1 MNWKELNNKFFGRR
15 NMTVANNTNSTA
27 YPAEMM
33 EIIIATY
40 VETPTRQTVEEL
52 AAEFDKPVRGIITKL
67 SQNGVYQKQE
77 NVSMKAGTTKPVVRK
92 SDLVEKIQNALGGV
106 EFTALEKASKSD
118 LVVLLSALEK

>member
-15 NMTVANNTNSTA
+15 NMTVPNTNNAA
-27 YPAEMM
+27 YTAEMM

-77 NVSMKAGTTKPVVRK
+77 KAPTKAGTPVVRK
-92 SDLVEKIQNALGGV
+92 SDLVAQIQNALGGV

>member
-1 MNWKELNNKFFGRR
+1 
-15 NMTVANNTNSTA
+15 MTVANNTSSTA

-77 NVSMKAGTTKPVVRK
+77 NVSMKAGTPVVRK

>member
-1 MNWKELNNKFFGRR
+1 MNWKELKNKFFGRR
-15 NMTVANNTNSTA
+15 NMTVANTNNAA

-77 NVSMKAGTTKPVVRK
+77 KASVKPGAPVVRK
-92 SDLVEKIQNALGGV
+92 SDLVARIQYALGGV